1 MVGGRMRR
9 SRRTTGAETVTIG
22 SIPVVAVVSPKG
34 GNGKTTV
41 SSNLAV
47 ALSRRTDSIIVDL
60 DVHFGDVEY
69 ALRMQPTHRLDDLV
83 DQRNHRDPVSMLSS
97 HPSGLD
103 VLCAPHDPVAADRL
117 RTEDVFAVVDD
128 LMKTKRPVV
137 LDTAGGIS
145 DFSLGALDRATRV
158 VLVCGTDVPSVQA
171 AKKLL
176 ATMTQLGMSLDPVD
190 LLVNRSDSNV
200 GLSVADVEEAVG
212 HHAVLTIPEHS
223 SVAAGMNS
231 GSPVTESSPR
241 SPIAVGFQA
250 YADELLDLQFAPARD
265 DREKVAR

>member
-1 MVGGRMRR
+1 MKFSRRR
-9 SRRTTGAETVTIG
+9 SSSEPTTVGT
-22 SIPVVAVVSPKG
+22 IPVVAVVSPKG

-47 ALSRRTDSIIVDL
+47 ALSRRIDSIIVDL

-83 DQRNHRDPVSMLSS
+83 NQRRQRDPISMLSA

-103 VLCAPHDPVAADRL
+103 VLCAPLDPVAADRL
-117 RTEDVFAVVDD
+117 STADVFAVVDD
-128 LMKTKRPVV
+128 LMATNRPVV

-176 ATMTQLGMSLDPVD
+176 ATMTQLGMSLDHVD

-212 HHAVLTIPEHS
+212 RPAVLTVPEHS
-223 SVAAGMNS
+223 SLAAGMNS

-241 SPIAVGFQA
+241 SSIAVRFQA
-250 YADELLDLQFAPARD
+250 YADELLDIQAAADPY
-265 DREKVAR
+265 DRAEVAR

>member
-1 MVGGRMRR
+1 MKLPRR
-9 SRRTTGAETVTIG
+9 HRDPVETVIG
-22 SIPVVAVVSPKG
+22 AIPTVAVVSPKG

-47 ALSRRTDSIIVDL
+47 ALSRRTESIIVDL

-69 ALRMQPTHRLDDLV
+69 ALRMQPTYRLDDLV
-83 DQRNHRDPVSMLSS
+83 IQRSERDPASMLSA

-103 VLCAPHDPVAADRL
+103 VLCAPQDPVSADRL
-117 RTEDVFAVVDD
+117 STQDVFAVVDD
-128 LMKTKRPVV
+128 LLRTNRPVV
-137 LDTAGGIS
+137 FDTAGGIS
-145 DFSLGALDRATRV
+145 DFSLEALDRATRV

-176 ATMTQLGMSLDPVD
+176 STMDQLGMGLGHVD

-200 GLSVADVEEAVG
+200 GLSVADVEAAVG
-212 HHAVLTIPEHS
+212 RPAVLTVPEHS
-223 SVAAGMNS
+223 SLAAGMNS

-241 SPIAVGFQA
+241 SSIAVGFQS
-250 YADELLDLQFAPARD
+250 YADALLDLSAPAARN
-265 DREKVAR
+265 DRLETVR

>member
-1 MVGGRMRR
+1 MPRRRNPVGD
-9 SRRTTGAETVTIG
+9 TTIG
-22 SIPVVAVVSPKG
+22 TIPVVAVVSPKG

-47 ALSRRTDSIIVDL
+47 ALSRRVDSIIVDL

-83 DQRNHRDPVSMLSS
+83 DQRTHRDPGTMLSA
-97 HPSGLD
+97 HPTGLD
-103 VLCAPHDPVAADRL
+103 VLCAPQDPVAADRL
-117 RTEDVFAVVDD
+117 GTEEVFAVVDQ
-128 LMKTKRPVV
+128 LLLLGRPVV

-176 ATMTQLGMSLDPVD
+176 ATMRQLSMNLDLVD

-200 GLSVADVEEAVG
+200 GLSVADVEQAVG
-212 HHAVLTIPEHS
+212 RPAVITIPEHS
-223 SVAAGMNS
+223 SLAAGMNS

-241 SPIAVGFQA
+241 SPIAAAFQA
-250 YADELLDLQFAPARD
+250 YADQLLDLTVGANPATN
-265 DREKVAR
+265 REVVR